1 MPNAK
6 VPTIVD
12 GDVTVFDSNA
22 ILLYLGPVCSPRK
35 TMRAKTC

>member
-12 GDVTVFDSNA
+12 GDVTVFELQCNPA
-22 ILLYLGPVCSPRK
+22 LPRPGLLAPQDDAG
-35 TMRAKTC
+35 